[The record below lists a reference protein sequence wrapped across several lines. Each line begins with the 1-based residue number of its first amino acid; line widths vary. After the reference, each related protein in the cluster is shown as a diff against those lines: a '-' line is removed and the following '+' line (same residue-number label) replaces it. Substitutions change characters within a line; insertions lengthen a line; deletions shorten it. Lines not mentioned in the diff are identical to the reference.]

1 MANRIEGGKFELDG
15 KTYTLAQNNGNNT
28 LHGGVVGFDKK
39 MWSVEKIHNEEIGAV
54 AVTLKHVS
62 EDGDEGFPG
71 QLTTK
76 LKISLSLE
84 NDLSFEY
91 ECMYTNVQNQMFQK
105 KKCLTSFQPQVPP
118 TRQRR

>member
-39 MWSVEKIHNEEIGAV
+39 MWSVEKIHNEEIGSV

-84 NDLSFEY
+84 NELIFEY
-91 ECMYTNVQNQMFQK
+91 ECMYNVQSIFFSS
-105 KKCLTSFQPQVPP
+105 LTSFQPQVPP

>member
-39 MWSVEKIHNEEIGAV
+39 MWTVEKIHNEEIGSV